1 MKYTG
6 FGLCLISLILSVL
19 IGLTLA
25 RGKPSHSQS
34 ADRSLLIGF
43 SMDTLKE
50 ARWQKDRDYFVARA
64 QALGAQV
71 KVNAANSDDSVQL
84 RDIQSFISD
93 RVDVLV
99 IVPHDGKAMSK
110 AVQLAHAAG
119 IPVIAYDRLI
129 TDCDLDL
136 YTTFDNVRVG
146 EVQAQYLVD
155 KMGGSGRILR
165 IYGAPTDNNAK
176 LYKLG
181 QDHVLNPLI
190 EKGLI
195 TVVHEDWAEN
205 WEPQKAKQIVNAAIT
220 NHGHAFDGILA
231 SNDGTASGA
240 IQALK
245 EEGLAGKKW
254 VTGQDAELAACQSIV
269 EGTQTMTIYKP
280 IRALAEGAAEL
291 AFQMGSRQVIIA
303 RDSLQNGFKE
313 VPAVYFPVIAVDAQN
328 LRETVVQDGFHTAQ
342 QVYGTEGP

>member
-1 MKYTG
+1 MKHSV
-6 FGLCLISLILSVL
+6 FGLCLLSLILSVL

-25 RGKPSHSQS
+25 RDVSTADQS
-34 ADRSLLIGF
+34 KDRPLLIGL

-50 ARWQKDRDYFVARA
+50 ARWQKDRDFFVAKVE
-64 QALGAQV
+64 ALGAQV
-71 KVNAANSDDSVQL
+71 KVNSANSDDSIQL
-84 RDIQSFISD
+84 RDVQSFISD
-93 RVDVLV
+93 QVDVLV

-110 AVQLAHAAG
+110 AVQLAHEAG

-129 TDCDLDL
+129 SGAELDL
-136 YTTFDNVRVG
+136 YITFDNVRVG

-155 KMGGSGRILR
+155 KMGGRGKIIR

-176 LYKLG
+176 LFKQG
-181 QDHVLNPLI
+181 QDNVLNPLI

-195 TVVHEDWAEN
+195 EVVHEDWADN
-205 WEPQKAKQIVNAAIT
+205 WEPQKAKQITNAAIT

-269 EGTQTMTIYKP
+269 EGSQTMTIYKP
-280 IRALAEGAAEL
+280 IQELAEGAAEL
-291 AFQMGSRQVIIA
+291 AYKMASGQVIIA
-303 RDSLQNGFKE
+303 KDTLWNEQVD
-313 VPAVYFPVIAVDAQN
+313 VPAVYLPVTAVDIEN
-328 LRETVVQDGFHTAQ
+328 LRETVIKDGFHSES
-342 QVYGTEGP
+342 QVLRNQGN